1 MPPEPEK
8 KRDINMARVQ
18 NYGTTAETPLPQL
31 QASLDS
37 LQPGQ
42 KVSIDN
48 TKSAILRI
56 RENLTKRR
64 AEIPGADS
72 HLEYIEALLIAEA
85 NGQLQFKEE

>member
-1 MPPEPEK
+1 MP
-8 KRDINMARVQ
+8 RIQ

-31 QASLDS
+31 QSSLEN

-48 TKSAILRI
+48 KKSSILRI